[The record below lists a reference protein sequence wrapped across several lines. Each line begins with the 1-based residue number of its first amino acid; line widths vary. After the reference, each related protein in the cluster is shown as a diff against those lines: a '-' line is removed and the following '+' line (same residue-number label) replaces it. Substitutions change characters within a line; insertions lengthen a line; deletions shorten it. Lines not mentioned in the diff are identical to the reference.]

1 MSGIHL
7 LKGEK
12 IILKTSPHW
21 LLVFLPIVALF
32 LFWLFYFFI
41 ICPLLFKEEIEGF
54 CYLFISFTFIWIIS
68 IIYLDWRFNRLY
80 LTNLRIIKERG
91 IIGKLFMSIWLKDI
105 EDIACKYGIFG
116 RIFGF
121 GDLIIESAGPYGRM
135 EFKGMPGPKK
145 IKWMIEKEIA
155 LLKNKH

>member
-1 MSGIHL
+1 MPGIPL

-21 LLVFLPIVALF
+21 LLAFLPILVLF

-41 ICPLLFKEEIEGF
+41 ICPLLFERQIEGI

-68 IIYLDWRFNRLY
+68 TIYLDWRFNRLY

-91 IIGKLFMSIWLKDI
+91 NYWEAFYVHL
-105 EDIACKYGIFG
+105 A
-116 RIFGF
+116 
-121 GDLIIESAGPYGRM
+121 
-135 EFKGMPGPKK
+135 
-145 IKWMIEKEIA
+145 
-155 LLKNKH
+155 